1 MRYLQRLFVKSAIT
15 TAIAVSLFLPQSAA
29 ACNDESYIGTVCS
42 FAMSFCPS
50 GWLPTNGQE
59 IPINLYQP
67 LYSLL
72 GTTFGG
78 NGVTTFGLPDL
89 RGRSVVG
96 TGTGTG
102 SNNLVLPTVKIGQK
116 IGNPTVDVG
125 VPLPAHTHTANFTAG
140 TSTTTVNVPEKP
152 GTGLAVNGQT
162 ITNTHTLTASTS
174 GLLKIAG
181 SSAVA
186 GTASLPTNGA
196 ILAKPALGAPNIY
209 NSGATADTTLGPSQT
224 LTGPVSGTINSTI
237 SGGTVTGTPTIPS
250 FSITVPTATGSTVKV
265 EATGQANPVVTV
277 ATQSP
282 SLGLTACIM
291 ANGLYPPRPD

>member
-15 TAIAVSLFLPQSAA
+15 SAISVSLFLPQSAA
-29 ACNDESYIGTVCS
+29 ACNDESYIGTVCY
-42 FAMSFCPS
+42 FAMSFCPR
-50 GWLPTNGQE
+50 GWLPTNGQDL
-59 IPINLYQP
+59 PINSYQA

-72 GTTFGG
+72 LTTFGG
-78 NGVTTFGLPDL
+78 NGTTTFGLPDL

-96 TGTGTG
+96 TG
-102 SNNLVLPTVKIGQK
+102 PTVSIGQK
-116 IGNPTVDVG
+116 IGNPAVNVT
-125 VPLPAHTHTANFTAG
+125 VPLPSHTHTANFTAG
-140 TSTTTVNVPEKP
+140 TSTTTVTVPENP
-152 GTGLAVNGQT
+152 GTGLAVSGQT

-224 LTGPVSGTINSTI
+224 LTGPVTGTITSTI

-265 EATGQANPVVTV
+265 EATGLAEPVVKV

-282 SLGLTACIM
+282 SQGLTACIM